1 MMVGMLDSG
10 FTNSTRASTG
20 LTIRI
25 WLDLGKKGRMSAC
38 VLNRIVVVGGGS
50 AGWITAA
57 PLARMLCRPDQPD
70 QHCEVTVVESA
81 EIGTVGVGEATLP
94 TISFYNRML
103 GLDEAD
109 FVRKTRAS
117 FKLGIE
123 FRDWGTLG
131 HRFFHGFGGF
141 GPHIHNR
148 PLWAYWLRLREQ
160 DPTLPSY
167 EEWSTATTMAR
178 SLRFMPPQPGE
189 PSPANAFDYAY
200 HFDAALY
207 GAYLRDYAMRHG
219 ARRVEGTI
227 DRVETSPENGFVTA
241 LHLRD
246 GRRIEGDLFIDCSGF
261 RALLIGEAM
270 KSPYEDWS
278 HWLPCDRALAV
289 PCTRAD
295 PMTPYTT
302 STARSAGWQ
311 WRIPLQHRTGNG
323 LVYCSSHLGDDEAA
337 RLLLDNLD
345 GQALDEPRQLR
356 FVTGRRQQAWVRN
369 VVAIG
374 LSSGF
379 LEPLESTSIQLI
391 MEGASRLTAL
401 LPDRSFAPALADEFN
416 RQMALRYESV
426 RDFIIL
432 HYKLGERRDSAFWRD
447 CAAMSI
453 PDGLA
458 HQIELFRQAGRVAI
472 LEPEGFAEPSW
483 VSLLLGLGVQPR
495 HHDPYIDLV
504 DIDLV
509 RRHMNG
515 VRDAIQRAVKTMP
528 THAEFLA
535 RLGS

>member
-1 MMVGMLDSG
+1 MS
-10 FTNSTRASTG
+10 NRA
-20 LTIRI
+20 
-25 WLDLGKKGRMSAC
+25 
-38 VLNRIVVVGGGS
+38 LNRIVIVGGGS

-57 PLARMLCRPDQPD
+57 PLARMLCGPDQPSR
-70 QHCEVTVVESA
+70 HGEVTVVESA

-123 FRDWGTLG
+123 FRDWGSLG
-131 HRFFHGFGGF
+131 NRFFHGFGGF

-160 DPTLPSY
+160 DPALPSY
-167 EEWSTATTMAR
+167 EEWSTATVMAR

-207 GAYLRDYAMRHG
+207 GAYLRDYAQRHG
-219 ARRVEGTI
+219 ARRLEGTI
-227 DRVETSPENGFVTA
+227 ANVETSPENGFVTA
-241 LHLRD
+241 LQLRD

-261 RALLIGEAM
+261 RALLIGGAM
-270 KSPYEDWS
+270 QSPYEDWS

-289 PCTRAD
+289 PCTHAD

-345 GQALDEPRQLR
+345 GQAHDEPRQLR
-356 FVTGRRQQAWVRN
+356 FVTGRRKQAWVKN

-391 MEGASRLTAL
+391 MEGASRLTTL

-416 RQMALRYESV
+416 RQMARRYESV
-426 RDFIIL
+426 RDFITL
-432 HYKLGERRDSAFWRD
+432 HYKLGHRRDSAFWRD
-447 CAAMSI
+447 CSAMSI
-453 PDGLA
+453 PDSLA
-458 HQIELFRQAGRVAI
+458 HQIELFRQTGRVAI
-472 LEPEGFAEPSW
+472 IDHEGFAEPSW
-483 VSLLLGLGVQPR
+483 VSLLMGLGVIPHR
-495 HHDPYIDLV
+495 HDPYVDLV

-509 RRHMNG
+509 RRHMKG
-515 VRDAIQRAVKTMP
+515 VHEAIQRTVEAMP
-528 THAEFLA
+528 THAEFVA
-535 RLGS
+535 RVGS

>member
-1 MMVGMLDSG
+1 MRSR
-10 FTNSTRASTG
+10 T
-20 LTIRI
+20 
-25 WLDLGKKGRMSAC
+25 
-38 VLNRIVVVGGGS
+38 LNRIVVVGGGS

-70 QHCEVTVVESA
+70 QHCDVTVVESA

-94 TISFYNRML
+94 TIGFYNRML

-109 FVRKTRAS
+109 FVRKTQAT

-123 FRDWGTLG
+123 FRDWGRVG

-148 PLWAYWLRLREQ
+148 SLWNYWLRLREQ

-167 EEWSTATTMAR
+167 EQWSTATTMAR
-178 SLRFMPPQPGE
+178 NLRFTAPQAGE

-200 HFDAALY
+200 HFDASLY
-207 GAYLRDYAMRHG
+207 GAYLRDYALQHG
-219 ARRVEGTI
+219 ARRTEGTI
-227 DRVETSPENGFVTA
+227 VRVETSPENGFVTA
-241 LHLRD
+241 VHLRD
-246 GRRIEGDLFIDCSGF
+246 GQRIEGDLFIDCSGF
-261 RALLIGEAM
+261 RALLIGGAM
-270 KSPYEDWS
+270 QSPYEDWS

-295 PMTPYTT
+295 PFTPYTT
-302 STARSAGWQ
+302 ATARSAGWQ

-337 RLLLDNLD
+337 RLLLGNLD
-345 GQALDEPRQLR
+345 GTALDTPRPLR
-356 FVTGRRQQAWVRN
+356 FVTGRRKQAWVKN

-401 LPDRSFAPALADEFN
+401 LPDRGFAPALADEFN
-416 RQMALRYESV
+416 RQMAYRYESV

-458 HQIELFRQAGRVAI
+458 HQIELFRQTGRVAI
-472 LEPEGFAEPSW
+472 LDPEGFAEPSW
-483 VSLLLGLGVQPR
+483 VSLLLGLGVVPQQR
-495 HHDPYIDLV
+495 DPYVDLV

-509 RRHMNG
+509 RRHMNS
-515 VRDAIQRAVKTMP
+515 VHDAIQRTVKRMP
-528 THAEFLA
+528 THADFVA